1 MTSVFLRLEVRGNEF
16 RIQKSGSKKSEVM
29 KLEVQMNF
37 RGFHKGKIFLAIKG
51 IPKIGECQLLAF
63 FIVVCWDQMIEN
75 NLKRCLLIYCVH

>member
-1 MTSVFLRLEVRGNEF
+1 MTSDFLRLEVRSNEF

-37 RGFHKGKIFLAIKG
+37 PGFHKGKIFLAIKG

-63 FIVVCWDQMIEN
+63 
-75 NLKRCLLIYCVH
+75 L